1 MTVAAT
7 PVPLSEAKA
16 RLSELARRV
25 RQQHERITLTRNGE
39 PEAVL
44 IAVED
49 LEGLE
54 MTLEILG
61 DMDAIA
67 RISESL
73 AALGR
78 GESGADLAT
87 VRRPARRRSD
97 RNVSTEPESGTRSGS
112 SPPRGGPSH
121 SGFQKR
127 SQQPSLNSAMPPWR
141 SIRTASVNRCS
152 APWQAATE
160 PAAAPTGS
168 STGSRR
174 PTAPSTSSTSTT
186 APRSHHRPPA

>member
-1 MTVAAT
+1 MTIAAT
-7 PVPLSEAKA
+7 PVPLSGAKA

-44 IAVED
+44 VSVDD

-61 DMDAIA
+61 DTEAVA

-78 GESGADLAT
+78 GEPGADLAT
-87 VRRPARRRSD
+87 VRQDLARHRARAIRDPVPARRAAGHRGTTT
-97 RNVSTEPESGTRSGS
+97 RNSG
-112 SPPRGGPSH
+112 
-121 SGFQKR
+121 
-127 SQQPSLNSAMPPWR
+127 
-141 SIRTASVNRCS
+141 
-152 APWQAATE
+152 
-160 PAAAPTGS
+160 
-168 STGSRR
+168 RR
-174 PTAPSTSSTSTT
+174 RAGIL
-186 APRSHHRPPA
+186 

>member
-1 MTVAAT
+1 MSILLTMSIAST

-44 IAVED
+44 LSVDD

-61 DMDAIA
+61 DSDAVA

-78 GESGADLAT
+78 GEPGADMAT
-87 VRRPARRRSD
+87 VRQDLARRR
-97 RNVSTEPESGTRSGS
+97 VTGT
-112 SPPRGGPSH
+112 
-121 SGFQKR
+121 
-127 SQQPSLNSAMPPWR
+127 
-141 SIRTASVNRCS
+141 
-152 APWQAATE
+152 
-160 PAAAPTGS
+160 
-168 STGSRR
+168 
-174 PTAPSTSSTSTT
+174 
-186 APRSHHRPPA
+186 